1 MKSVLSI
8 DVANGKSE
16 VLLITEY
23 GEVLI
28 EPHEVKHC
36 LNEFNQLKERI
47 DEFKLDDLTIFMES
61 TSTYHLP
68 IQRFF
73 TNNNF
78 KVQFTI

>member
-1 MKSVLSI
+1 MRSVLSI

-16 VLLITEY
+16 VLLITEQ

-28 EPHEVKHC
+28 EPYEVKHC
-36 LNEFNQLKERI
+36 LNEFNLLKNKI
-47 DEFKLDDLTIFMES
+47 DNLKLDDLTIFMES

-73 TNNNF
+73 TKNNF
-78 KVQFTI
+78 SWLFL

>member
-28 EPHEVKHC
+28 EPYEIKHC
-36 LNEFNQLKERI
+36 LNEFNLLKDKI
-47 DEFKLDDLTIFMES
+47 DKLKLNDLTIFMES
-61 TSTYHLP
+61 ISTYHLP
-68 IQRFF
+68 ITQIFF
-73 TNNNF
+73 IYNYLSF
-78 KVQFTI
+78 HK

>member
-1 MKSVLSI
+1 MRSVLSI

-16 VLLITEY
+16 ILLITEH

-28 EPHEVKHC
+28 GPLEIKHC
-36 LNEFNQLKERI
+36 LNDFNNLKEKM
-47 DEFKLDDLTIFMES
+47 ESFNLDDLPIFMES

-73 TNNNF
+73 Y
-78 KVQFTI
+78 